1 MQHRWN
7 RAIAFAVAG
16 VVALVG
22 VASAEPVDLELVF
35 AADGS
40 GSIDNEELAFQ
51 RAGYAAA
58 ITDPVVLNAIRGG
71 FHQKIAVAY
80 IEWGSAFSQHT
91 IVDWTVIDGPESAQR
106 FADRLV
112 AEPRAATGW
121 NSISEAV
128 AYSQNMLE
136 TNFYQGSRR
145 IIDVSADSGNYGGR
159 PMVVARA
166 DAIAADIRINA
177 LVINKPGSGLPGMGP
192 GSLADYFEREVIAGP
207 GSFVIIA
214 RNREEFADAI
224 LKKMIMEVAGTEP
237 EAGKVVVLS
246 DEPGRPVR
254 R

>member
-1 MQHRWN
+1 MGN
-7 RAIAFAVAG
+7 RLIG
-16 VVALVG
+16 VLTGTFTGILVG
-22 VASAEPVDLELVF
+22 IGTAFAEPVDLELVF

-80 IEWGSAFSQHT
+80 VEWGSAFSQHT
-91 IVDWTVIDGPESAQR
+91 IADWTVIDGPESAQR

-128 AYSQNMLE
+128 AYSQNMLL
-136 TNFYQGSRR
+136 TNAYEGGRM

-159 PMVVARA
+159 PMALARA

-177 LVINKPGSGLPGMGP
+177 LVINKPGSGLPGLGP

-207 GSFVIIA
+207 GAFVIIA
-214 RNREEFADAI
+214 RNREEFADAF
-224 LKKMIMEVAGTEP
+224 LKKMILEAAGRAP
-237 EAGKVVVLS
+237 EDGKTVVMA
-246 DEPGRPVR
+246 DR
-254 R
+254 

>member
-1 MQHRWN
+1 MGN
-7 RAIAFAVAG
+7 RLIGALTGTCIG
-16 VVALVG
+16 VLVG
-22 VASAEPVDLELVF
+22 IGTAFAEPVDLELVF

-80 IEWGSAFSQHT
+80 VEWGSAFSQHT

-106 FADRLV
+106 FADQLV

-128 AYSQNMLE
+128 AYSQNMML
-136 TNFYQGSRR
+136 TNAYEGGRM

-159 PMVVARA
+159 PMALARA

-177 LVINKPGSGLPGMGP
+177 LVINKPGSGLPGLGP

-207 GSFVIIA
+207 GAFVIIA
-214 RNREEFADAI
+214 QNREEFADAI
-224 LKKMIMEVAGTEP
+224 LKKMILEVAGRAP
-237 EAGKVVVLS
+237 KDGKTVVMA
-246 DEPGRPVR
+246 DR
-254 R
+254 